1 MANAPH
7 QLTVKEL
14 LRQCEIQVKKGNGD
28 KVIIISDDNEGN
40 GFHGLFYDFT
50 ENLDSFR
57 DMISDSVEDT
67 SDKAII
73 LG

>member
-1 MANAPH
+1 M
-7 QLTVKEL
+7 
-14 LRQCEIQVKKGNGD
+14 QVAKGNGD
-28 KVIIISDDNEGN
+28 KVVIISDDNEGN

-50 ENLDSFR
+50 ENFDSFE
-57 DMISDSVEDT
+57 DLISDSVENT